1 VESLVRNGYVSSYP
15 FPIIDNLYWE
25 LTLDQFIHYLGYC
38 SVVVLYVYV
47 FQNCESP
54 QSEWERYLSVAE
66 KCKEQLCFVVWGESF
81 VHQCGVVLR
90 DLHEEVKRRIAEC
103 GSRRVDDD
111 MEARDG
117 EEAAGVPGW
126 VGVNGVVD
134 WRAGTVIDRID
145 RWGFSS
151 LTGY

>member
-1 VESLVRNGYVSSYP
+1 
-15 FPIIDNLYWE
+15 
-25 LTLDQFIHYLGYC
+25 
-38 SVVVLYVYV
+38 
-47 FQNCESP
+47 
-54 QSEWERYLSVAE
+54 
-66 KCKEQLCFVVWGESF
+66 VVWGESF
-81 VHQCGVVLR
+81 VHQCGIVLR

-103 GSRRVDDD
+103 RGGRVDDNGI
-111 MEARDG
+111 EVRDG

-126 VGVNGVVD
+126 VGVDGVMD